1 MRKSLL
7 GIIGLVLL
15 AFVAPA
21 GAKDQTITKTF
32 PFVRGGVLRIENVNG
47 SVEIRGWDRDE
58 IEIRAVKSASR
69 SEDLDLVQLEIKP
82 SANRVEIE
90 TRYPADQGVDVSVE
104 YVIHVPRRVVLET
117 AATVN
122 GAVRVSGV
130 EGNGELRSVNGDVE
144 VSEAG
149 GGFNAR
155 TTNGSIR
162 EELQSYASIPLAL
175 ETMNGSITVA
185 LPANAGAEIDALS
198 MNGEIRTQRP
208 VLLKGAYTRGTF
220 RGKLGVGGAPI
231 RIRTVNGAIQIV
243 VLSAVV

>member
-7 GIIGLVLL
+7 GIIGIALL

-21 GAKDQTITKTF
+21 GAKDQTITKTV
-32 PFVRGGVLRIENVNG
+32 PFVRGGALRIENVNG

-58 IEIRAVKSASR
+58 IEIRAVKSALR
-69 SEDLDLVQLEIKP
+69 SEDLDLVQVEIKP
-82 SANRVEIE
+82 TADRVEIE
-90 TRYPADQGVDVSVE
+90 TRYPADQGVNVSVE
-104 YVIHVPRRVVLET
+104 YVIHVPRRVVIES

-130 EGNGELRSVNGDVE
+130 KGSGELRSVNGDVE

-162 EELQSYASIPLAL
+162 EELESYSSKPLDL
-175 ETMNGSITVA
+175 ETMNGSVFVA
-185 LPANAGAEIDALS
+185 LPSNAGAEIDALS
-198 MNGEIRTQRP
+198 MNGDIRTQKP
-208 VLLKGAYTRGTF
+208 VLLKGAYTRGSF
-220 RGKLGVGGAPI
+220 RGMLGPGGAPLK
-231 RIRTVNGAIQIV
+231 IRTVNGAIQIAV
-243 VLSAVV
+243 YSATV